1 MTYRIF
7 KFLKEYSFK
16 PIIVDRLIISTF
28 VKLNELQIVNNEFLT
43 AYLIQKENTDEI
55 SALEKFT
62 AIILKEK
69 DSLEIEDLIQLFE
82 FVVSPAEKEV
92 NGAVYTPDYIRSY
105 ILEKIISGI
114 TDADLLQTKFADI
127 ACGCGGFFYTLA
139 LIVRRR
145 LNASFLNI
153 YENNIFGIDIQGYS
167 INRTR
172 LLLCL
177 LAVINGEDI
186 TEFRFNLYVGNS
198 LEFDWNRV
206 EGINL
211 NGGFDVIIGNPP
223 YVSSSKID
231 DESKALLSRWSVA
244 KIGKPDLY
252 IPFFQIGI
260 ESLKPDGILGY
271 ITVNNFYRSLNG
283 RGFRDYLSSNEYPIL
298 IIDFGS
304 EQIFKGR
311 STYTC
316 ICFIENS
323 SNGGIKYIKSLSKGI
338 NNIAERDFLTLKYA
352 DLSNK
357 NGWVLQN
364 NKISKNIKKIESTGK
379 PLSKYFEIRNGF
391 ATLKNDIFVFN
402 SLNEDK
408 DRYYFEKEG
417 KGYWIEKDICRNA
430 IKPNTLKNEGEI
442 TQKKE
447 KLIFPY
453 DSTNNLFGAE
463 KTVRLMNEEQ
473 LIRNYPLAYKYLS
486 HYKHTL
492 SERDKGNREY
502 SAWFAFGRSQALNI
516 YGYKLL
522 FPYISDTPYFVLS
535 FEKDLLFYNG
545 YALISDDKQ
554 ELLIAQKVL
563 SSKLFW
569 YYIKYTSKPYGSN
582 YFALAKN
589 YVKNFGLFN
598 FNEEQKKFLLNTNNK
613 KKIDDFLINVYGIDL

>member
-7 KFLKEYSFK
+7 KFLKEYSFE

-28 VKLNELQIVNNEFLT
+28 VKLNRLQIINNEFLKT
-43 AYLIQKENTDEI
+43 YLIQEENTDEV

-62 AIILKEK
+62 EIILKEK
-69 DSLEIEDLIQLFE
+69 KSLEIEDLIQLFE

-105 ILEKIISGI
+105 ILEKITSDI
-114 TDADLLQTKFADI
+114 TDANLTQTKFADI

-139 LIVRRR
+139 LIMKKR
-145 LNASFLNI
+145 LNISFLNI
-153 YENNIFGIDIQGYS
+153 YENNIFGIDIQSYS
-167 INRTR
+167 INRTK

-177 LAVINGEDI
+177 LAIINGEDI
-186 TEFRFNLYVGNS
+186 VEFRFNLHVGNS
-198 LEFDWNRV
+198 LEFDWSQV
-206 EGINL
+206 EAVNL
-211 NGGFDVIIGNPP
+211 NRGFDVIIGNPP

-231 DESKALLSRWSVA
+231 DESKALLSRWSVT
-244 KIGKPDLY
+244 KTGKPDLY

-260 ESLKPDGILGY
+260 ENLRPGGILGY

-283 RGFRDYLSSNEYPIL
+283 RGFRDYLSSKGYPIL

-304 EQIFKGR
+304 EQIFRRR

-323 SNGGIKYIKSLSKGI
+323 ANGGIKYIKSSSKDI
-338 NNIAERDFLTLKYA
+338 RSITDQDFIILRYGN
-352 DLSNK
+352 LSNK
-357 NGWVLQN
+357 NGWILQN
-364 NKISKNIKKIESTGK
+364 NKISKNINKIESTGK
-379 PLSKYFEIRNGF
+379 PLGKCFEIRNGF

-402 SLNEDK
+402 SLNEDN

-430 IKPNTLKNEGEI
+430 IKPNTLKTEGEI
-442 TQKKE
+442 SQKKE

-453 DSTNNLFGAE
+453 NSTKNQIGAE
-463 KTVRLMNEEQ
+463 KTVQLMNERQ
-473 LIRNYPLAYKYLS
+473 LISDYPLAHKYLS
-486 HYKHTL
+486 DYKHVL

-516 YGYKLL
+516 HGYKLL

-545 YALISDDKQ
+545 YALISGNKQ

-598 FNEEQKKFLLNTNNK
+598 FNENQKNFLLSTNDK
-613 KKIDDFLINVYGIDL
+613 KKIDDFLVNLYNIEL